1 MRYLEGDWLAVAATG
16 GGALLPSDFPSAKA
30 MELWSDLQQGC
41 GFSVILQHLMS
52 ASGASLTD
60 LPQFAL
66 AVVEGDDL
74 HVALRGLPRLTGGA
88 AELTG
93 NDVTT
98 WHEERVACSPG
109 LCLTAVPVGDA
120 ERAAWWPLT
129 AGIARA
135 GALELTEPAPAAPVA
150 DEPVAAAEAAP
161 TPAAEEDVAPP
172 PPPEP
177 AVETVAPPAVEDD
190 VPPPPPPPD
199 PPADAAHSGNTTLV
213 ADDDVDDDDAPLHST
228 TFFADMFA
236 DPVPAAGAP
245 ALSGLPPA
253 PLPAGAP
260 PVPEPD
266 HDGMTVASFAAEDD
280 HDGMTILSAGQ
291 PASTTPAPAPQAA
304 AVPAGPT
311 VLARICRACGA
322 ANPTQKVACRSCGTP
337 LTGDATRI
345 PRPRLGT
352 IMLPAGEVMAI
363 EHPLVVGR
371 RPEVT
376 RFSSA
381 DVPVVVKVD
390 DPHISSTHLK
400 IDLEDWSVLVT
411 NLGLNGTILRRAG
424 QPDRVM
430 GDGETV
436 LSQVGDVYDIGSGAA
451 LTVVELA

>member
-1 MRYLEGDWLAVAATG
+1 MRYLEGEWLAVAATG
-16 GGALLPSDFPSAKA
+16 GGALLPPDFPPAKA
-30 MELWSDLQQGC
+30 IELWADLQQGC
-41 GFSVILQHLMS
+41 GFSVILQHLVA
-52 ASGASLTD
+52 ASGVSLTN

-66 AVVEGDDL
+66 AVAEGDEM
-74 HVALRGLPRLTGGA
+74 HVALRGPLRLTGGA
-88 AELTG
+88 ADLAG
-93 NDVTT
+93 DDVTT

-109 LCLTAVPVGDA
+109 LCLTAVPTGDA
-120 ERAAWWPLT
+120 ERAAWWPID

-135 GALELTEPAPAAPVA
+135 GSLELTEPAPDAPA
-150 DEPVAAAEAAP
+150 AAAEVVDDSAADAVVVP
-161 TPAAEEDVAPP
+161 PVEDVPPPLPAGPAIVDVAPLDD
-172 PPPEP
+172 
-177 AVETVAPPAVEDD
+177 AV
-190 VPPPPPPPD
+190 PPPPPPD

-213 ADDDVDDDDAPLHST
+213 ADDVDDEDAPLHST

-236 DPVPAAGAP
+236 DPVPAPGGVAP
-245 ALSGLPPA
+245 GGVA
-253 PLPAGAP
+253 PLPAGVP

-266 HDGMTVASFAAEDD
+266 HDGMTVTGFAVEDD
-280 HDGMTILSAGQ
+280 HDGMTILSAGV
-291 PASTTPAPAPQAA
+291 PAAAASPAPAAQPVVA
-304 AVPAGPT
+304 AGPT
-311 VLARICRACGA
+311 VLARICRVCGT
-322 ANPTQKVACRSCGTP
+322 ANPTQKVSCRSCGTP

-352 IMLPAGEVMAI
+352 IMLPSGELMAI

-371 RPEVT
+371 RPEVS
-376 RFSSA
+376 RFSAS

-411 NLGLNGTILRRAG
+411 NLGLNGTILRRTG

-451 LTVVELA
+451 LTVAELA